1 MNTES
6 QLKGTETSV
15 EEPVPGRE
23 TQTVIKE
30 LLEAQCGQLKV
41 KNSRGTVM
49 AGRWYTSVI
58 FTSWISASFSQ

>member
-30 LLEAQCGQLKV
+30 FLEAQCGQLKV
-41 KNSRGTVM
+41 RNSRGTQ
-49 AGRWYTSVI
+49 
-58 FTSWISASFSQ
+58 SWLGGGTLL